1 MIITISLV
9 NFHHLI
15 KLTDFLLWWKILRP
29 TLLAAYSSAMQC
41 YQLYSDT
48 LHPQDLLY
56 NWKFVPFHHL
66 LLSPPITTS
75 SDYYQSVLCIYE
87 FWIFIYFLLIVFDV
101 GVPFYSK
108 STFLNKLPPSQIRWH
123 IETVLISTYVIG
135 LLCYFFGLRRYWGLH
150 LEK

>member
-15 KLTDFLLWWKILRP
+15 KLTDFFLWWKILRP

-66 LLSPPITTS
+66 LFSPPIATS
-75 SDYYQSVLCIYE
+75 SDYYQFSVSMSFGFL
-87 FWIFIYFLLIVFDV
+87 FIFY
-101 GVPFYSK
+101 
-108 STFLNKLPPSQIRWH
+108 
-123 IETVLISTYVIG
+123 
-135 LLCYFFGLRRYWGLH
+135 
-150 LEK
+150 